1 MTTIIMLGRDQARE
15 LAARLST
22 ELGCYSGGEWTEEV
36 LLHHHHHHRNFMLD
50 SGNGGIDL

>member
-50 SGNGGIDL
+50 SGNGDIDL